1 MIIDNTGV
9 VKPSAEKILWVCK
22 SFEQLTNTELYC
34 ILRLRSEVFVVEQ
47 NCVYL
52 DADGIDL
59 QSLHLCGWQGSYLA
73 AYCRLL
79 SPGLAFTEASIGRV
93 ITAPGHRGTGLG
105 KLLMQEAIQQAQKS
119 FGTQKIRISAQY
131 HLLEFY
137 RQLGF
142 QPVGEVYLEDDI
154 PHIAMLLAVEN

>member
-1 MIIDNTGV
+1 MIIDNTAV
-9 VKPSAEKILWVCK
+9 AKPSAEKIVWVCK
-22 SFEQLTNTELYC
+22 KFDQLTNAELYSL
-34 ILRLRSEVFVVEQ
+34 LRLRSEVFVVEQ

-59 QSLHLCGWQGSYLA
+59 QSLHLCGWQGDYLA

-79 SPGLAFTEASIGRV
+79 PPGLAYAEASIGRV
-93 ITAPGHRGTGLG
+93 LTASGHRGTGLG
-105 KLLMQEAIQQAQKS
+105 KLLMQEAISRVQKTFS
-119 FGTQKIRISAQY
+119 TTLIRISAQY
-131 HLLEFY
+131 YLLEFY

-142 QPVGEVYLEDDI
+142 QSMGEVYMEDDI